1 MSTLVSNRNE
11 RDSVE
16 PQVPLGMAL
25 LIIFGTAVGTLVTIA
40 ALQTW
45 LPAMGLSLAGV
56 QPQAYWDLARSAGI
70 AAYLLMWLSV
80 MFGLIITNRMAR
92 IWPGGPLA
100 VDLHQFSS
108 LLGLGLVVFHGLIL
122 LGDQYIKYTL
132 PQILIPFASVNYKT
146 VWVGLG
152 QLAFYALIP
161 ITFSFYI
168 RRQIG
173 ANVWRAI
180 HYVSFIAFSMVTV
193 HGLLAGSDATNPV
206 VLGMYGMTGLSAVL
220 MTLYRMTNMVRAA
233 A

>member
-1 MSTLVSNRNE
+1 MSTLISNHKDF
-11 RDSVE
+11 DSVE
-16 PQVPLGMAL
+16 PQVPLGTAL
-25 LIIFGTAVGTLVTIA
+25 LILFGTAVGTITVIA
-40 ALQTW
+40 AVQTW
-45 LPAMGLSLAGV
+45 LPAMGLSLAGTL
-56 QPQAYWDLARSAGI
+56 PQAYWDLARSAGI

-92 IWPGGPLA
+92 VWPGGPLA

-108 LLGLGLVVFHGLIL
+108 LLGLGMAVFHGLIL

-132 PQILIPFASVNYKT
+132 PQILIPFASVNYKV

-152 QLAFYALIP
+152 QLAFYLLIP

-173 ANVWRAI
+173 ASVWRAI

-206 VLGMYGMTGLSAVL
+206 VLGMYGMTGLSVVL
-220 MTLYRMTNMVRAA
+220 MTLYRMTNMVRATA
-233 A
+233 